1 MNQKVC
7 DFCGAIIKSKI
18 IYMAVTDAYLP
29 KQEDKLVQ
37 FVTLEEAF
45 KVINQEHQEY
55 RQHTKYFETCEECK
69 RVLDYLLT
77 MRRDQLL
84 ELKNE
89 VEGVFK
95 LPHFKKGEE
104 NV

>member
-1 MNQKVC
+1 
-7 DFCGAIIKSKI
+7 
-18 IYMAVTDAYLP
+18 MAVTDACMP
-29 KQEDKLVQ
+29 KQDDKLVQ

-45 KVINQEHQEY
+45 KMMNQEQQEY
-55 RQHTKYFETCEECK
+55 RQHTKYFEICEECK
-69 RVLDYLLT
+69 KVLDYLLT
-77 MRRDQLL
+77 MRRDQLT

-95 LPHFKKGEE
+95 LPHLKKGEE